1 MMTRAEKVDD
11 ILPLMRKKL
20 YKHSSNLNMM
30 RDTNKMVTSSQLLL
44 DLTNKVLKLTFRENQ
59 IESFEGIKRDLPNG
73 YTPKIKIVVTK
84 LSN

>member
-1 MMTRAEKVDD
+1 
-11 ILPLMRKKL
+11 
-20 YKHSSNLNMM
+20 MM

-59 IESFEGIKRDLPNG
+59 IEVFEGIKRNLPSG

-84 LSN
+84 LLN